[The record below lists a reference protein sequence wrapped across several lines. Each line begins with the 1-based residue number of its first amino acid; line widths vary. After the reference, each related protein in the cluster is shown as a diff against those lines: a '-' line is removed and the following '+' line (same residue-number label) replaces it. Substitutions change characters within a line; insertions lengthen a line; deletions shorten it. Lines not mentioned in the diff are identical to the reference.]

1 MGHKSGFVN
10 IIGNP
15 NVGKST
21 LMNVL
26 VGEKISVI
34 TSKAQTTRHRI
45 MGIINTEDYQIV
57 YSDTPGIIKPH
68 YKMHEAM
75 MGFVKKA
82 IEDAD
87 IILYVTD
94 VKETLDK
101 NQEYIDRINRLDIP
115 VIVIINKIDLVG
127 SNEELDTLTALWEST
142 MPKAKIIPVSAIQK
156 FNVVN
161 VMHHIVEIL
170 PEAPPFFEKDAL
182 TDKPERF
189 FVSEIIREKI
199 FINYKKEVPYSTEV
213 VIETFKEGENLIH
226 IRAAIIVSRESQKGI
241 IIGKQGLM
249 LKKIGT
255 HARQDIEDFFGKK
268 VFLEIFVK
276 VEKDWRDKDR
286 LLREFGYEN

>member
-45 MGIINTEDYQIV
+45 MGIINTDDYQIV
-57 YSDTPGIIKPH
+57 YSDTPDIIKPH

-75 MGFVKKA
+75 MSFVKKA

-115 VIVIINKIDLVG
+115 VIVIINKIDMVG

-226 IRAAIIVSRESQKGI
+226 IRAAIIVSRDSQKGI

>member
-21 LMNVL
+21 IMNVL

-45 MGIINTEDYQIV
+45 MGIINSDDYQIV

-75 MGFVKKA
+75 MGFVKNA
-82 IEDAD
+82 IDDAD

-94 VKETLDK
+94 VKETIDK

-115 VIVIINKIDLVG
+115 VILIINKVDLVG
-127 SNEELDTLTALWEST
+127 SNEELDNLTKTWEEM
-142 MPKAKIIPVSAIQK
+142 MPKAKIIPVSAIQN

-161 VMHHIVEIL
+161 VFNHIVDIL

-189 FVSEIIREKI
+189 FVSEIIRGKI

-213 VIETFKEGENLIH
+213 VVETFKEEEKI
-226 IRAAIIVSRESQKGI
+226 IRIQAAIIVSRDSQKGI
-241 IIGKQGLM
+241 IIGKQGSM
-249 LKKIGT
+249 LKKTGSM
-255 HARQDIEDFFGKK
+255 ARVTIEEFFGKK
-268 VFLEIFVK
+268 VYLELFVK
-276 VEKDWRDKDR
+276 VEKDWRDKDK
-286 LLREFGYEN
+286 LLREFGYEG